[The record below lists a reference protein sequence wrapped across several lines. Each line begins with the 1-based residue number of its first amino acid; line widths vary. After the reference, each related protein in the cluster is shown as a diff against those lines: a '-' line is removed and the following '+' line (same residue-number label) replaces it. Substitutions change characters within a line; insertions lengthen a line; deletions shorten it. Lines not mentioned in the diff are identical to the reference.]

1 MGDLKRCVA
10 IFRSLLWQAMCVA
23 LLAANAVDAFA
34 THGMLPKSGRG
45 AERFGLG
52 PRRPGGLAL
61 LASSGGGLAD
71 GAARR
76 YWDGMNRRDVDYAL
90 EQFSDNIFFQ
100 DMLFQEPIRGKEQL
114 RAHFDR

>member
-1 MGDLKRCVA
+1 MCVA
-10 IFRSLLWQAMCVA
+10 I
-23 LLAANAVDAFA
+23 LAADVVAAFA
-34 THGMLPKSGRG
+34 THGMLPKSGA

-52 PRRPGGLAL
+52 QACRRRRPGGFAL
-61 LASSGGGLAD
+61 LASSGEGLAD

-90 EQFSDNIFFQ
+90 EQFSDDIFFQ